1 MIPNDDL
8 ERISFA
14 LQKIQAAFDL
24 ASTALKDAAPDLR
37 AFVFATVSADA
48 AMRARREH
56 GEQEQQTRG
65 VVSPRPNDSQSAGI
79 PQPKGKNGNDSDSED
94 AQNAKQGPDYV
105 EKPRNRHQIH
115 KTVKDMGLRG
125 DASWCE

>member
-48 AMRARREH
+48 AMRARQEH
-56 GEQEQQTRG
+56 GEQEQQTRS
-65 VVSPRPNDSQSAGI
+65 VVSPRPNASQSAGI
-79 PQPKGKNGNDSDSED
+79 APLRGKNENDSDSED
-94 AQNAKQGPDYV
+94 APNQKTGADYV
-105 EKPRNRHQIH
+105 ENAGNRSVFH
-115 KTVKDMGLRG
+115 KTVKDVSLKGAAG
-125 DASWCE
+125 WCE